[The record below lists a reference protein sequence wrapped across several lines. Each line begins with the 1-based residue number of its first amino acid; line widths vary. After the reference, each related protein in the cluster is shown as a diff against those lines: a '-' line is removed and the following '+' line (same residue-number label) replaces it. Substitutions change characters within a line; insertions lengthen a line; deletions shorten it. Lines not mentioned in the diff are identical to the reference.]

1 MNMKCKIRKLV
12 CLACMLAM
20 AMVTY
25 AQESESGWSV
35 DEHDYQHQMSV
46 YAKLVTDGNDVT
58 DYSNYEV
65 AAFVGEECRG
75 FATVNSQGGY
85 TWLWMFVR
93 SNSASGETVSFKVY
107 DKTTKEKFKIAET
120 IDFVA
125 DGQIGQA
132 SSPTTFT
139 IVKYTPGDV
148 NNDGKFSIVDIIGIR
163 RIIAGYTDSNLI
175 YDAADLN
182 GDGKPSISDIIQL
195 RKLIASQSSN

>member
-148 NNDGKFSIVDIIGIR
+148 NDDGKINSKDLMLVLKKILKQDLPNGTIE
-163 RIIAGYTDSNLI
+163 
-175 YDAADLN
+175 DAMDMN
-182 GDGKPSISDIIQL
+182 GDGKYNSKDLQLIINIIL
-195 RKLIASQSSN
+195 KK

>member
-1 MNMKCKIRKLV
+1 MKCKIRKLV
-12 CLACMLAM
+12 CLAWMLT
-20 AMVTY
+20 VTVVAY
-25 AQESESGWSV
+25 AQGNVSGWTV

-107 DKTTKEKFKIAET
+107 DKTTKEEFKIAET

-148 NNDGKFSIVDIIGIR
+148 NNDGKINSKDLMLVIKKILKQDLPNGTIE
-163 RIIAGYTDSNLI
+163 
-175 YDAADLN
+175 DAMDMN
-182 GDGKPSISDIIQL
+182 GDGKYNSKDLQLIINIIL
-195 RKLIASQSSN
+195 KK

>member
-1 MNMKCKIRKLV
+1 MKCKIRKLV

-25 AQESESGWSV
+25 AQESKSGWSV

-107 DKTTKEKFKIAET
+107 DKTTKEEFKIAET

-148 NNDGKFSIVDIIGIR
+148 NNDGKINSKDLMLVIKKILKQDLPNGTIE
-163 RIIAGYTDSNLI
+163 
-175 YDAADLN
+175 DAMDMN
-182 GDGKPSISDIIQL
+182 GDGKYNSKDLQLIINIIL
-195 RKLIASQSSN
+195 KK